1 MFVSDILSQKGA
13 LVFSV
18 TPATTVAEVA
28 KQLSVRRIGSVLILN
43 EHSSVVGIVSERDL
57 VRALA
62 AHGDKAMEL
71 EARQVMTRDVVTCHP
86 DDSIEE
92 VMQAMT
98 KGRFRHLPVVDRGEL
113 LGLVSIGDVVKA
125 RLEETE
131 HETEALKAYIVARL
145 TRQLVDRRRADWQF
159 ARMPS
164 DSLPL
169 QGKVALVTGAGRNI
183 GRAIA
188 LTLARDGASV
198 LVNGRADKAAVD
210 AVVHEIVA
218 AGGKALAA
226 MGDVS
231 DPQVPPRLADQAAKA
246 FGGVDILVSNAG
258 LRRQTSFLDMSFEE
272 WREILS
278 VALDGAFLLGKAF
291 IPQMVAK
298 GQGGAFVAISGV
310 STHVGTP
317 NRCHVSASKS
327 GLEGL
332 MRALAVELAP
342 HRITCNAL
350 APGAIETA
358 RAASAGPVPASRMN
372 RPIPLKRFGTV
383 DEIAA
388 MVRLLVGPQG
398 TFITGQTIHVNGG
411 EHLT

>member
-1 MFVSDILSQKGA
+1 MPI
-13 LVFSV
+13 
-18 TPATTVAEVA
+18 
-28 KQLSVRRIGSVLILN
+28 
-43 EHSSVVGIVSERDL
+43 
-57 VRALA
+57 
-62 AHGDKAMEL
+62 
-71 EARQVMTRDVVTCHP
+71 
-86 DDSIEE
+86 
-92 VMQAMT
+92 QAN
-98 KGRFRHLPVVDRGEL
+98 KP
-113 LGLVSIGDVVKA
+113 
-125 RLEETE
+125 
-131 HETEALKAYIVARL
+131 
-145 TRQLVDRRRADWQF
+145 
-159 ARMPS
+159 PP
-164 DSLPL
+164 PL
-169 QGKVALVTGAGRNI
+169 HGKVALVTGAGKNI

-188 LTLARDGASV
+188 LVLARDGATIM
-198 LVNGRADKAAVD
+198 VNGRADAAAVD
-210 AVVHEIVA
+210 GVVGEIRA
-218 AGGKALAA
+218 AGGKAVAA

-231 DPQVPPRLADQAAKA
+231 DPAVAPRLAADAQKQ

-291 IPQMVAK
+291 VPQMVAK
-298 GQGGAFVAISGV
+298 GQGGAFVAMSGI

-350 APGAIETA
+350 SPGAIDTA
-358 RAASAGPVPASRMN
+358 RAASAGPMPASRIN
-372 RPIPLKRFGTV
+372 RPIPLQRFGTV

-388 MVRLLVGPQG
+388 MVRLLVGPEG

-411 EHLT
+411 EFLT